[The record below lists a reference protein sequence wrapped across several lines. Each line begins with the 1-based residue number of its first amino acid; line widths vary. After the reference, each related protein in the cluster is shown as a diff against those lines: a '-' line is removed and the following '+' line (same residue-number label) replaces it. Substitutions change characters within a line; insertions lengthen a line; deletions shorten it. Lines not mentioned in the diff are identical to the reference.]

1 MIKANTQSLKK
12 LSDDALAKRLDELKK
27 AVGEMREDFDRDRAV
42 EYAANDRA
50 MEALAAEDLEA
61 KMEPIQEKT
70 IQGLEEQLGDVLEA
84 AEQEEKIMDRMDAE
98 DAADA
103 QGEQAA

>member
-1 MIKANTQSLKK
+1 MIKANTQTLKK

-27 AVGEMREDFDRDRAV
+27 AVGEMREDFDRDRMA
-42 EYAANDRA
+42 EYQANDRA
-50 MEALAAEDLEA
+50 MEALASEDLAA

-84 AEQEEKIMDRMDAE
+84 AEQEEKVMDRMDAE

-103 QGEQAA
+103 QEEQAA